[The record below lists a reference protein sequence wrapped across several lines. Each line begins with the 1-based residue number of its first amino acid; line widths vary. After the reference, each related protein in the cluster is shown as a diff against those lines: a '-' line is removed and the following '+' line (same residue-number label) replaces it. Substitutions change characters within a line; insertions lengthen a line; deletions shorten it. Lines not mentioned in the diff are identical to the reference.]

1 MLTSNTEDYLKAI
14 CELLEDTGRVSTS
27 ALAERLGV
35 APASVTEMVQKLARM
50 QPALVDYERHRGVA
64 LTEAGRRMA
73 LEVIRHHRLIELY
86 LAEALGFGW
95 HEVHAE
101 AERLEHVIS
110 EAFEDRIAAALG
122 NPDRDPHGD
131 PIPTREGEVAEP
143 CRRALSTVHAGETV
157 YVARVRDEDP
167 AFLIQL
173 TEIGLVLRTPV
184 TVLRAPAHGQLVV
197 QIAGSEHILER
208 SITDHVYVEAG

>member
-1 MLTSNTEDYLKAI
+1 
-14 CELLEDTGRVSTS
+14 
-27 ALAERLGV
+27 
-35 APASVTEMVQKLARM
+35 
-50 QPALVDYERHRGVA
+50 
-64 LTEAGRRMA
+64 MA

-110 EAFEDRIAAALG
+110 EAFEDRIAAALC

-143 CRRALSTVHAGETV
+143 CRRALSAVHPGETV

-167 AFLIQL
+167 VFLIRL
-173 TEIGLVLRTPV
+173 TEIGLALRTPV
-184 TVLRAPAHGQLVV
+184 TVLRAPAHGPLAVR
-197 QIAGSEHILER
+197 IAGSEHLLER
-208 SITDHVYVEAG
+208 SITDRVYVEAG

>member
-1 MLTSNTEDYLKAI
+1 M
-14 CELLEDTGRVSTS
+14 
-27 ALAERLGV
+27 

-64 LTEAGRRMA
+64 LTEPGRKIA

-110 EAFEDRIAAALG
+110 EEFEDRIAAALG
-122 NPDRDPHGD
+122 NPVRDPHGD
-131 PIPTREGEVAEP
+131 PIPTREGDVAEP
-143 CRRALSTVHAGETV
+143 CRRALSAVNAGETV
-157 YVARVRDEDP
+157 CVARVRDEDP
-167 AFLIQL
+167 AFLTRL

-184 TVLRAPAHGQLVV
+184 TVTQAPAEGPLAVR
-197 QIAGSEHILER
+197 IAGHEHVLER
-208 SITDHVYVEAG
+208 SITDHVYVEAA

>member
-14 CELLEDTGRVSTS
+14 YELLEDTGRVSTS
-27 ALAERLGV
+27 ALADRLGV

-64 LTEAGRRMA
+64 LTEAGRKIA

-110 EAFEDRIAAALG
+110 EEFEDRIAAALG
-122 NPDRDPHGD
+122 NPVRDPHGD
-131 PIPTREGEVAEP
+131 PIPTRDGDVAEP
-143 CRRALSTVHAGETV
+143 CRRALSAVNAGETV
-157 YVARVRDEDP
+157 CVARVRDEDP
-167 AFLIQL
+167 GFLTRL
-173 TEIGLVLRTPV
+173 TEIGLVLR
-184 TVLRAPAHGQLVV
+184 APITVV
-197 QIAGSEHILER
+197 QAPVDGPLAVRIAGSEHVLER
-208 SITDHVYVEAG
+208 AITDSVYVESL